1 MRDGQGGRQCGRGRS
16 VTNADR
22 VRGRGDKMRSC
33 PKRRGATA
41 GGAAGRQRRKEIGTS
56 SEKNEPTDLE
66 PHATPP
72 RPFSISLPHLVRPF
86 VWRFSCGVGS
96 RCGRFANCLRSV
108 AKRRIVRYCRCRST
122 GLIQDLYQKK
132 KKKKHAHTKRSS
144 ISKCEH
150 FPKRNRVTSS
160 LSDPLERA
168 EAMFMSAR
176 DSARLPEDLHK
187 S

>member
-132 KKKKHAHTKRSS
+132 KKKNMHTRNDRV
-144 ISKCEH
+144 
-150 FPKRNRVTSS
+150 FPSVNIFPSGIA
-160 LSDPLERA
+160 LP
-168 EAMFMSAR
+168 
-176 DSARLPEDLHK
+176 RLFPIHLNELRRCL
-187 S
+187 